1 MPEIENGWPADH
13 CAPEDIHERVD
24 VAPVDDPLLTAQR
37 ELDLMTGGGMRGQ
50 RILDAFCGS
59 VESGDQ
65 PPHEMLQAV
74 AALFRGVMAGGLWE
88 AAFPLPG
95 RVHVAPRK
103 YQRAESKLG
112 TDVKIALA
120 MDKRRREH
128 PDEAVMVSM
137 KRVAASFNKGQKVVE
152 RAWYGEAGKL
162 LRKAHTK

>member
-24 VAPVDDPLLTAQR
+24 VTPIDDPLQRARR
-37 ELDLMTGGGMRGQ
+37 ELDLKTGGGMRGQ
-50 RILDAFCGS
+50 RILDAFCGCI
-59 VESGDQ
+59 ESGDE
-65 PPHEMLQAV
+65 PSLEMLQAV

-88 AAFPLPG
+88 VAFPLPG

-103 YQRAESKLG
+103 YQRAESKDGL
-112 TDVKIALA
+112 DVKIVLA

-128 PDEAVMVSM
+128 PDETVMVSM
-137 KRVAASFNKGQKVVE
+137 KRVGASFNRGHKVVE
-152 RAWYGEAGKL
+152 RAWYGEVGKL